1 MGRTSPPRIPPPE
14 AVIFD
19 LDGVLIDS
27 EPLHEEAERIV
38 FAAHGFEVPPSVFRE
53 IKGRTTREAFAHLLR
68 ACAAD
73 GLDMDAL
80 IAEKR
85 RLFLDL
91 LRSVRPIPGA
101 LAFVR
106 RAAERC
112 ERLGLTTSSDPA
124 TLRLAFD
131 TFALHPYFDA
141 VVTAADVTRAKPDP
155 EPYRLTTERLGARP
169 AQTLVIED
177 STNGVRS
184 AVAAGCRVAGLT
196 SSFDAEALRTAG
208 AHLTVASFDELA
220 RRLGW

>member
-1 MGRTSPPRIPPPE
+1 MGRTSNPPLPPPE
-14 AVIFD
+14 AVVFD

-38 FAAHGFEVPPSVFRE
+38 FAARGLEVPPSVFRE
-53 IKGRTTREAFAHLLR
+53 IKGRTTREAFAHLFR
-68 ACAAD
+68 ACDAD
-73 GLDMDAL
+73 GLDVDAL
-80 IAEKR
+80 IEEKR

-91 LRSVRPIPGA
+91 LRDVRPIPGA

-106 RAAERC
+106 KAAGRGLP
-112 ERLGLTTSSDPA
+112 LGLTTSSDPA
-124 TLRLAFD
+124 TLRMAFD
-131 TFALHPYFDA
+131 AFALDPFFDA

-169 AQTLVIED
+169 ARTLVIED

-184 AVAAGCRVAGLT
+184 AARAGCRVAGLT
-196 SSFDAEALRTAG
+196 TSFDAEALREAG